1 MGRETIDNS
10 GVPLTVGLARTSPAR
25 PNLLPRTPG
34 PAPPPSWS
42 RRESAARVS
51 KQPEHGKSSSGSVRV
66 LRGRGGEDPLL
77 IFLGGINIGV
87 TVIGRGEL
95 LVCPPSAPSRRDASF
110 PGLLPPSAD
119 LLPLL
124 KAARESGGGSG
135 PRPECGVAS
144 GSWCRAPEEV
154 RAGVWCFG
162 GLGCRRGVAL
172 RPGRACGCEGRT
184 HTAAAGLF
192 PSVTGFSPLP
202 VRASGWPT

>member
-1 MGRETIDNS
+1 M
-10 GVPLTVGLARTSPAR
+10 
-25 PNLLPRTPG
+25 
-34 PAPPPSWS
+34 
-42 RRESAARVS
+42 S
-51 KQPEHGKSSSGSVRV
+51 KQPEQGKSSSGSVRV
-66 LRGRGGEDPLL
+66 LRGRGGEDPVL

-87 TVIGRGEL
+87 TVIGRGKP

-162 GLGCRRGVAL
+162 GLGCRRGVAV